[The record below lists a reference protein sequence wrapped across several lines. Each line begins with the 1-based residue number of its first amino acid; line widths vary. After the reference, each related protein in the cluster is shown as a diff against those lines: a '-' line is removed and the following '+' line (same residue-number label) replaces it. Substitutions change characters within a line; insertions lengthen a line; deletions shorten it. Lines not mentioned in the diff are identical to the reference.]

1 MKGEIREEIAHLYFF
16 VPTGGGGGG
25 WGYKSRDHHQ
35 GGRHHRGQG
44 QGRNQKKMPEG
55 VDPNNPTVI
64 KFQMFA
70 RQGKIIRKEGYR
82 EKCVFF
88 LRELD
93 SKHDK
98 HERIFKLSRDITVES
113 KRTIFLLH
121 RITR

>member
-1 MKGEIREEIAHLYFF
+1 MCL
-16 VPTGGGGGG
+16 
-25 WGYKSRDHHQ
+25 
-35 GGRHHRGQG
+35 
-44 QGRNQKKMPEG
+44 
-55 VDPNNPTVI
+55 
-64 KFQMFA
+64 
-70 RQGKIIRKEGYR
+70 
-82 EKCVFF
+82 F